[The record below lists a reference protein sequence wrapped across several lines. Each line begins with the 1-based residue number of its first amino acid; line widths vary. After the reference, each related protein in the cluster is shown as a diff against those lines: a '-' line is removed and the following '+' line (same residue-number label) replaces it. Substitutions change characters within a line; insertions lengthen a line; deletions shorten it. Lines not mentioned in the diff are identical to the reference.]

1 MKKHWIKPGFD
12 FIFAL
17 SLIVVMGLP
26 LLVFSQGTKNMEIK
40 INNGDTV
47 INGKNIKELSPG
59 ERQQA
64 LKDIDNLGQISGPG
78 NGRRHMLIRKR
89 GMADTGADKIVIEK
103 RRFKNDDMAEEP
115 GFGKDSTGHTFKFR
129 IRKLNGNDSTFTFN
143 YRMNGDRGE
152 RMEERDMDF
161 DSRMR
166 GPRMNY
172 FMRHRNFQSFEYNN
186 TGTDGISTHIR
197 FRVTDPSPEKIKTIT
212 GSEKAELEIKDLN
225 LVPEFS
231 SGKTMLMFNLPAKTI
246 AEVKFMDNEGKMIW
260 SDKAVNGKFNKSFA
274 LGLNGIYYLQVKQ
287 AGKVVLKR
295 IMKED

>member
-1 MKKHWIKPGFD
+1 
-12 FIFAL
+12 
-17 SLIVVMGLP
+17 MGLP

-40 INNGDTV
+40 ITNGDTV
-47 INGKNIKELSPG
+47 INGKNIKELSPV

-64 LKDIDNLGQISGPG
+64 LKDIDNLGQISGPE

-89 GMADTGADKIVIEK
+89 GLADTGVDKIVIEK
-103 RRFKNDDMAEEP
+103 HRFRNGDMAEQP
-115 GFGKDSTGHTFKFR
+115 GLWKDSTGHTFKFR
-129 IRKLNGNDSTFTFN
+129 IKRPDGNDSTFTFN
-143 YRMNGDRGE
+143 YRMNGEPGD
-152 RMEERDMDF
+152 RMEEHEQNFDF
-161 DSRMR
+161 RMH

-172 FMRHRNFQSFEYNN
+172 LRHRNIQSFEYDN
-186 TGTDGISTHIR
+186 TGTDGISTHIS

-212 GSEKAELEIKDLN
+212 GSEKTELEIKDLN

-231 SGKTMLMFNLPAKTI
+231 SGKIVLMFNLPLKTI
-246 AEVKFMDNEGKMIW
+246 AEVKLMDNEGKMIW

-295 IMKED
+295 IMKDE